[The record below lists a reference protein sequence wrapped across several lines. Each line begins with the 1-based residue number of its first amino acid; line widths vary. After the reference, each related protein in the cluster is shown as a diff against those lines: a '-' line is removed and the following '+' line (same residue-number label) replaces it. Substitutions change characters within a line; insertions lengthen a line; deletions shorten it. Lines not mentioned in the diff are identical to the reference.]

1 MQLINKLKRKLA
13 AGGKTCTLYGVS
25 GVLAAAVLLGGGVS
39 VPQNVGETPQ
49 MRQWQAE
56 SAYSEKTAED
66 FGNYMVVEGR
76 GYAKFNGYSPLT
88 QAMYVHALNGFAEVL
103 PDNVKMYSVLAPTSA
118 AVTLPEE
125 YADRFPDQAQI
136 IESVAASLDERFTSI
151 NILPTLLEHKNEYL
165 YFRTDH
171 HWTAR
176 AGYLAYTEIC
186 KAMGLS
192 AVPISKYPLTD
203 SGVSFLGSVTAKTGA
218 NQLDMGLDH
227 LYYYRIN
234 RPITYKYWNN
244 RGEAFKSQGV
254 YKEWYL
260 RDDQSNK
267 YAFFMGG
274 DLPYI
279 KLWTGAKTGKKLAVI
294 KDSYANTV
302 IPFLTAHYD
311 EIYVIDPRNSN
322 FNAVDIIKENNVDE
336 VLFLNYTRV
345 VCLPKFSL
353 QLEDLQDRVPVT
365 LKN

>member
-1 MQLINKLKRKLA
+1 MQLIDRLRRRWRDCA
-13 AGGKTCTLYGVS
+13 RACTLYSVS
-25 GVLAAAVLLGGGVS
+25 GVLAAAVLLGGGVG
-39 VPQNVGETPQ
+39 VPQHIGQSPQ

-56 SAYSEKTAED
+56 AAYSEKTAED
-66 FGNYMVVEGR
+66 FDSYMVVEGR
-76 GYAKFNGYSPLT
+76 GYAKFSGYSPLT
-88 QAMYVHALNGFAEVL
+88 QAMYVHALNGFAEAL
-103 PDNVKMYSVLAPTSA
+103 PEGTKLYSVLAPTSA
-118 AVTLPEE
+118 AVTLPEA
-125 YADRFPDQAQI
+125 YADRFPDQSQI
-136 IESVAASLDERFTSI
+136 IDEVAAALDERFTSI

-176 AGYLAYTEIC
+176 AGYLAYAEIC
-186 KAMGLS
+186 KAMGLT
-192 AVPISKYPLTD
+192 AEPISSYPLTD
-203 SGVSFLGSVTAKTGA
+203 SGVSFLGSVAAKTGA
-218 NQLDMGLDH
+218 NQLGMGLDH
-227 LYYYRIN
+227 LYYYRLN

-254 YKEWYL
+254 YKDWYL

-279 KLWTGAKTGKKLAVI
+279 KLWTGAKTGRKLAVI

-302 IPFLTAHYD
+302 IPFLTNHYD
-311 EIYVIDPRNSN
+311 EIYVLDPRNSN
-322 FNAVDIIKENNVDE
+322 FNAVDIIKENEIDE

-353 QLEDLQDRVPVT
+353 QLDDLRERAAVT
-365 LKN
+365 MKD